1 MLKRLWALNIA
12 LGLVFASVAWGN
24 PAVENIPQ
32 RVLLIPLD
40 DRPAASHFATMIG
53 EISGATI
60 ELPPPNLL
68 GKFTQ
73 PGSPEMLMDWLE
85 RTGAHNYDAIVVSM
99 DMIAYG
105 GLIASRVPRSSYNL
119 AIQRIRRFWA
129 IRKEAP
135 NTRFYAFT
143 AIMRL
148 APTAT
153 LESASYRLLIEK
165 YAAMRAEY
173 HMTSNAQILPAL
185 RSLQTKIPAHRLS
198 DYDITRDRNH
208 RVQQELLRMTGM
220 GVFDYLILGQDD
232 AQPMGPHVPETIRLR
247 QMVANLGISSRVY
260 FCEGIDQHSN
270 VLISRALL
278 AKSGWMPAVRIV
290 FADDAG
296 RTKVA
301 LYESDS
307 VENSLRSQLIASG
320 ARQALPDETFDYSLY
335 VNTPEPA
342 DSAFANFVESLKSEI
357 DQDFPVAVADIN
369 LGKTG
374 TGDPRLYEALMEN
387 RRATKLLAYAG
398 WNTAGNTMGT
408 TIPAAN
414 VYLLARR
421 YQVPAEVR
429 ETRQMK
435 FLLHRLI
442 NDFEYHRYVRPAAYQ
457 VIDSS
462 QAAAREE
469 TYGPVFQQID
479 DLVRK
484 EMVSRLS
491 KRFAQHILGA
501 RFFVDGQPYQI
512 EALRQVDVRLPWP
525 RAYEVS
531 IDFELEAVP
540 LGAGRFVHPIDPLGV
555 ERAP

>member
-1 MLKRLWALNIA
+1 MVRRALIIL
-12 LGLVFASVAWGN
+12 LGVTLATAIYASQATS
-24 PAVENIPQ
+24 NIPQ
-32 RVLLIPLD
+32 RILLIPLD

-60 ELPPPNLL
+60 ETPPANLL
-68 GKFTQ
+68 GRFTQ
-73 PGSPEMLMDWLE
+73 PGSPEMLLDWLE
-85 RTGAHNYDAIVVSM
+85 KTGASQYDAIVVSM

-119 AIQRIRRFWA
+119 AIQRIRRLWA
-129 IRKEAP
+129 IRKDAP
-135 NTRFYAFT
+135 NTRFYAFS
-143 AIMRL
+143 AVMRL

-153 LESASYRLLIEK
+153 IESASYRLLIEK
-165 YAAMRAEY
+165 YAAMRSEY
-173 HMTSNAQILPAL
+173 HMTSNAEILPAL

-198 DYDITRDRNH
+198 DYDTTRDRNH
-208 RVQQELLRMTGM
+208 RVQQELIRMTNM

-247 QMVANLGISSRVY
+247 EMVSNLGIQSKTY

-278 AKSGWMPAVRIV
+278 AKSGWVPSVRIV

-296 RTKVA
+296 RTKIA

-320 ARQALPDETFDYSLY
+320 ARQALPDESFDYSLY
-335 VNTPEPA
+335 LNTPDPSDA
-342 DSAFANFVESLKSEI
+342 AFADFVSSLKSEI

-374 TGDPRLYEALMEN
+374 TGDPRLYEALMQN

-421 YQVPAEVR
+421 YQVPAQIR

-442 NDFEYHRYVRPAAYQ
+442 NDFEYHRYVRPEAYRM
-457 VIDSS
+457 IDSS
-462 QAAAREE
+462 QAASREE
-469 TYGPVFQQID
+469 TYGPVFDQVNQ
-479 DLVRK
+479 LVRDEIK
-484 EMVSRLS
+484 ERLS
-491 KRFAQHILGA
+491 KRFAQHILGT
-501 RFFVDGQPYQI
+501 RFFVDGQPYQV
-512 EALRQVDVRLPWP
+512 ESLSQVDVRLPWP

-531 IDFELEAVP
+531 IDFDLQSIP
-540 LGAGRFVHPIDPLGV
+540 LGPGRFVHPIQPLGV
-555 ERAP
+555 DRTP